1 MKDIGNSKFRQCFG
15 ESIINLQINKI
26 ALNYLKKKNN
36 TTVVYTL
43 RKRRQNFLFSFS
55 LSVSSKY

>member
-1 MKDIGNSKFRQCFG
+1 MKHIGNSKFRQCFG

-43 RKRRQNFLFSFS
+43 WERRQNFLFSF
-55 LSVSSKY
+55 